1 MNTRTLR
8 GWATSLTTSFK
19 TSLSVAALALAVVGT
34 AATAANP
41 SANSPASPSA
51 NAATVGAP
59 QKIIR
64 YAFLIAESSFD
75 PAQISD
81 LYSNTVVAGM
91 FDPPLEFEFLAKPAR
106 MRPATLVAMPEISDN
121 YKTFTFKVKPGIY
134 FADDAAFKGPDGK
147 QVRRELVAEDYVYS
161 LKRHYDPQW
170 KSPNLY
176 RLENA
181 KVLGLSE
188 LRKKHI
194 AEKTPFDYDTPVEG
208 LKTLDRYTFQVK
220 LAETSPRLL
229 LTLFTDANVA
239 GAVAREVVNLYGTKV
254 GEHPVGTGPF
264 ILKTWKRSSRI
275 VLAKNPNY
283 REVFYDE
290 NPPASDARLV
300 AEAAKLKG
308 KRLPLVD
315 EVHISII
322 EEPQPRWLSFL
333 NEEQDVM
340 EQLPPD
346 FANTVI
352 PNNELAPN
360 LAKKGILAVRY
371 PRADVSVSFF
381 NMESPVVGGYTPDK
395 VALRRAMSLAV
406 DVDKEIR
413 LVRRGQAIPSQS
425 PVAPGTW
432 GYDPTFK
439 SEMSDFS
446 RARAKALLDLHGY
459 KDVDSDG
466 FRELPDGKPLVIEY
480 ATSPDQQSR
489 QLVEQ
494 WQKNMTAIGIKM
506 EFKTA
511 KWPENLKASRA
522 GKLMMWGLGWSATAP
537 DGDTFLGLGY
547 GPNIGGANHSR
558 FNLPAFNAL
567 YEKQARLPDSP
578 ERLSAMNDAKKV
590 MVAYMPYKMHVHRIF
605 TDLAHPW
612 VVGYNRNVFVRH
624 FFKYVD
630 IDAVELQKRS
640 KAEGS

>member
-1 MNTRTLR
+1 MNTSRLR
-8 GWATSLTTSFK
+8 AWSTSLALVCAGLCVT
-19 TSLSVAALALAVVGT
+19 AASAAS
-34 AATAANP
+34 AATAADAP
-41 SANSPASPSA
+41 APAASA
-51 NAATVGAP
+51 AAPLKVL
-59 QKIIR
+59 R
-64 YAFLIAESSFD
+64 YAFLIAETSFD

-91 FDPPLEFEFLAKPAR
+91 FDAPLEFEFLAKPAR
-106 MRPATLVAMPEISDN
+106 MRPNTLVAMPEVSAD
-121 YKTFTFKVKPGIY
+121 YKTFTFKVKPGIF
-134 FADDAAFKGPDGK
+134 FADDAAFKGVK
-147 QVRRELVAEDYVYS
+147 RELVAEDYVYS
-161 LKRHYDPQW
+161 LKRHYDPKW

-176 RLENA
+176 RLENE
-181 KVLGLSE
+181 KLLGLSE
-188 LRKKHI
+188 LRKKLM
-194 AEKTPFDYDTPVEG
+194 AEKKPFDYDTPVEG
-208 LKTLDRYTFQVK
+208 VRALDRYTFQVK

-229 LTLFTDANVA
+229 LTVFTDPNVSA
-239 GAVAREVVNLYGTKV
+239 AVAREVVEMYGDKV

-264 ILKTWKRSSRI
+264 VLKTWKRSSRI
-275 VLAKNPNY
+275 VLARNPNY
-283 REVFYDE
+283 REVLYDE
-290 NPPASDARLV
+290 HPPENDARLQAV
-300 AEAAKLKG
+300 AAKLKG
-308 KRLPLVD
+308 RRLPLLD
-315 EVHISII
+315 EVAISII

-340 EQLPPD
+340 DQLPAD

-352 PNNELAPN
+352 PNNQLAPN
-360 LAKKGILAVRY
+360 LAKKGILMVRY

-381 NMESPVVGGYTPDK
+381 NMESPVVGGYTPEK

-406 DVDKEIR
+406 DIEREIR

-425 PVAPGTW
+425 PIAPGTW
-432 GYDPTFK
+432 GYNPQFK

-459 KDVDSDG
+459 KDTDG
-466 FRELPDGKPLVIEY
+466 DGWREAPDGKPLVIEY

-506 EFKTA
+506 DFKTA

-522 GKLMMWGLGWSATAP
+522 GKLMMWGVGWSGSSP
-537 DGDTFLGLGY
+537 DGDTFLALGY

-558 FNLPAFNAL
+558 FNLPAFNSL
-567 YEKQARLPDSP
+567 YQQQSRLPDSP
-578 ERLSAMNDAKKV
+578 ERQAVMDEAKKL

-612 VVGYNRNVFVRH
+612 VVGYQRNVFVRQ

-630 IDAVELQKRS
+630 VDSAALARHQAGKG
-640 KAEGS
+640 AGL